1 MTIFK
6 QSWSLANRVLW
17 TPFGTIPKFSQSHP
31 NHPPNR
37 RITST
42 LCEVYVPNRIS
53 HTFFDPERAQQ
64 AANQE
69 QMMNGSG
76 GGSVSRL
83 KTRKHDKQNRVAMT
97 TLRRI
102 EQMSLDIPLA
112 KSGRLKSFE
121 PHVKSVNPS
130 CLFMP
135 VLMP

>member
-17 TPFGTIPKFSQSHP
+17 TPFETIPKFSQNHP

-42 LCEVYVPNRIS
+42 PCEACVPNRIS
-53 HTFFDPERAQQ
+53 PTFYVPKSMQR

-69 QMMNGSG
+69 PMMNGSG
-76 GGSVSRL
+76 GASASQP
-83 KTRKHDKQNRVAMT
+83 KTRKHDKQNRVAMA
-97 TLRRI
+97 TLHQI
-102 EQMSLDIPLA
+102 TQMSLDILLA
-112 KSGRLKSFE
+112 KSGKLKSFE
-121 PHVKSVNPS
+121 PHVKSANPS

-135 VLMP
+135 VLTQ